1 MFKKI
6 WNYLWPQ
13 MRKYQ
18 GIFYALLLL
27 FIIRVIFSSVLRQL
41 YFKKIIDI
49 LSSNGASLSVDQA
62 ELFKLVYILIG
73 IIIIV
78 MLSARTGRSLYFKF
92 TINVMRD
99 LRDFAFQ
106 KIEQNSSTFFLNT
119 FAGSLVTKSRRFV
132 VAFERM
138 MEIFTY
144 NFLSFFIILV
154 GTFVVLINE
163 SRTISLIFFGFVAL
177 NILGISFF
185 IRKKMK
191 YDLLEAEQDSRI
203 SGRLADVF
211 SNILAVKFFSARDR
225 EIESFGRYTSE
236 GARRSRQAWFFRGR
250 IEWVQNIFSVSI
262 QIALLYTMILLWLRG
277 EISTGTVVL
286 VQSYMVL
293 IGEQLWEFTYS
304 ITAFMKSA
312 ADMKEMVDIFEVQP
326 DVLDPENPEQL
337 KIKEGHILLQDV
349 SFKYAMG
356 GKILTN
362 FNLDIK
368 PGERIG
374 IVGHSGAGK
383 STLTK
388 ILLRFNDIISGR
400 IVIDGQDIKNVRQA
414 DLRQVISYVPQ
425 EPILFH
431 RSIKENIAYGRPEAA
446 MEEMV
451 DVARKSHAHEFISR
465 LPKGYDT
472 MVGERGVKL
481 SGGERQRVAIA
492 RAMLKDSPILILDE
506 ATSSLDSVSE
516 SYIQDA
522 FNALMKGKTTIVIA
536 HRLSTIQ
543 KMDRIIVLDKGKIVE
558 EGTHPELLEK
568 GGVYADLWEHQ
579 TGGFLNSSTSQVDE
593 LSNKENKS

>member
-1 MFKKI
+1 
-6 WNYLWPQ
+6 

-286 VQSYMVL
+286 VQS
-293 IGEQLWEFTYS
+293 S
-304 ITAFMKSA
+304 I
-312 ADMKEMVDIFEVQP
+312 V
-326 DVLDPENPEQL
+326 
-337 KIKEGHILLQDV
+337 
-349 SFKYAMG
+349 
-356 GKILTN
+356 
-362 FNLDIK
+362 
-368 PGERIG
+368 
-374 IVGHSGAGK
+374 
-383 STLTK
+383 
-388 ILLRFNDIISGR
+388 
-400 IVIDGQDIKNVRQA
+400 
-414 DLRQVISYVPQ
+414 
-425 EPILFH
+425 
-431 RSIKENIAYGRPEAA
+431 
-446 MEEMV
+446 
-451 DVARKSHAHEFISR
+451 FI
-465 LPKGYDT
+465 
-472 MVGERGVKL
+472 
-481 SGGERQRVAIA
+481 
-492 RAMLKDSPILILDE
+492 
-506 ATSSLDSVSE
+506 
-516 SYIQDA
+516 
-522 FNALMKGKTTIVIA
+522 
-536 HRLSTIQ
+536 
-543 KMDRIIVLDKGKIVE
+543 
-558 EGTHPELLEK
+558 
-568 GGVYADLWEHQ
+568 
-579 TGGFLNSSTSQVDE
+579 
-593 LSNKENKS
+593 

>member
-78 MLSARTGRSLYFKF
+78 MLSARTGRSLYLKF

-132 VAFERM
+132 GAFERM
-138 MEIFTY
+138 IEIFTY

-163 SRTISLIFFGFVAL
+163 SRTISLVFFGFVAL

-211 SNILAVKFFSARDR
+211 SNILAVKFFSARNK
-225 EIESFGRYTSE
+225 EINSFGKYIDE
-236 GARRSRQAWFFRGR
+236 GAKRSKKASFMGGKIDLIQHLL
-250 IEWVQNIFSVSI
+250 IISVQSVT
-262 QIALLYTMILLWLRG
+262 LYFMIVLWLQG
-277 EISTGTVVL
+277 KMSVGTIVL
-286 VQSYMVL
+286 IETYMVVVANN
-293 IGEQLWEFTYS
+293 LWEFGNSLTK
-304 ITAFMKSA
+304 FMKSV
-312 ADMKEMVDIFEVQP
+312 ADMKEMVDIFEIVP
-326 DVLDPENPEQL
+326 DVVDPKNPETL
-337 KIKEGHILLQDV
+337 KMHEGHIVFTDIH
-349 SFKYAMG
+349 FKY
-356 GKILTN
+356 N
-362 FNLDIK
+362 Q
-368 PGERIG
+368 GE
-374 IVGHSGAGK
+374 
-383 STLTK
+383 
-388 ILLRFNDIISGR
+388 
-400 IVIDGQDIKNVRQA
+400 
-414 DLRQVISYVPQ
+414 
-425 EPILFH
+425 E
-431 RSIKENIAYGRPEAA
+431 
-446 MEEMV
+446 
-451 DVARKSHAHEFISR
+451 
-465 LPKGYDT
+465 
-472 MVGERGVKL
+472 
-481 SGGERQRVAIA
+481 
-492 RAMLKDSPILILDE
+492 
-506 ATSSLDSVSE
+506 
-516 SYIQDA
+516 
-522 FNALMKGKTTIVIA
+522 
-536 HRLSTIQ
+536 
-543 KMDRIIVLDKGKIVE
+543 VL
-558 EGTHPELLEK
+558 
-568 GGVYADLWEHQ
+568 
-579 TGGFLNSSTSQVDE
+579 
-593 LSNKENKS
+593 